1 VSHATDRRL
10 AAACLA
16 LLIAAAAPAA
26 GGNEG
31 IPAGADSAAAVG
43 DPAVADGVATGRRG
57 IPVIWPDST
66 AGVVYPDTLPFGSGE
81 ILEYELA
88 YGIVKVGRA
97 RLETVEQGRLRG
109 RAVLQIRS
117 RGKSLKWVD
126 AIYPVRDEVLSWLD
140 LDSLLSLRFVK
151 NLHEGSYAKETEAD
165 YFHEEGVA
173 RYADGTTAELVAGS
187 QDILTALYLI
197 RSLPL
202 EPGMSL
208 RIPVHDNRK
217 NYPLR
222 VLVRGRE
229 TVSTALGE
237 MPCLVLE
244 PYLESGGI
252 FKSEG
257 KMLVYL
263 SEDALRVP
271 VLLRARAPVGS
282 FTSTLV
288 ARRLG
293 RPLRPTAAGE
303 P

>member
-1 VSHATDRRL
+1 MSHATERRL
-10 AAACLA
+10 AAACCA
-16 LLIAAAAPAA
+16 LLLAAQATMPQAAPGAEGTGPAPAA
-26 GGNEG
+26 DSLSTALLG
-31 IPAGADSAAAVG
+31 IRV
-43 DPAVADGVATGRRG
+43 T
-57 IPVIWPDST
+57 WPDSSS
-66 AGVVYPDTLPFGSGE
+66 GVVYPDTLPFGSGE

-109 RAVLQIRS
+109 HTVLQIRS
-117 RGKSLKWVD
+117 RGKSLTWVD
-126 AIYPVRDEVLSWLD
+126 AVYPVRDEVQSWLD
-140 LDSLLSLRFVK
+140 LDRLLSLRSVK
-151 NLHEGSYAKETEAD
+151 NLHEGSYDKALEAD

-173 RYADGTTAELVAGS
+173 RYADGSTAELVPGS
-187 QDILTALYLI
+187 QDILTALYVV

-202 EPGMSL
+202 APGMSL
-208 RIPVHDNRK
+208 HVPVHDNQK

-229 TVSTALGE
+229 TVATALGDV
-237 MPCLVLE
+237 PCLVLE

-263 SEDALRVP
+263 SEDALRLP
-271 VLLRARAPVGS
+271 VLLKARAPVGS

-293 RPLRPTAAGE
+293 RPLRPSAAVGA